1 MFHQMSGYRR
11 KSFCSKLF
19 ETQREVSAVS
29 QYTGIGRTERTGNR
43 RHANDRMYRPIPGSW
58 EDRSIDGFCI
68 RHNMSRASYY
78 NRRRRG
84 LAPVEV
90 QPVPGGKISITE
102 AAEREYDARYSR
114 PAVAQ
119 EA

>member
-1 MFHQMSGYRR
+1 
-11 KSFCSKLF
+11 
-19 ETQREVSAVS
+19 VS
-29 QYTGIGRTERTGNR
+29 QYSIGLGRTERDNR
-43 RHANDRMYRPIPGSW
+43 RRANDRMYRPVPGSW

-90 QPVPGGKISITE
+90 QPVPGGKIPITE
-102 AAEREYDARYSR
+102 AAEREYDAKYSR
-114 PAVAQ
+114 PAVAR

>member
-1 MFHQMSGYRR
+1 
-11 KSFCSKLF
+11 
-19 ETQREVSAVS
+19 VS
-29 QYTGIGRTERTGNR
+29 QYSTGLGRTERDNR
-43 RHANDRMYRPIPGSW
+43 RRVNDRYRPVPGSR

-102 AAEREYDARYSR
+102 AAERDYDAKYSR
-114 PAVAQ
+114 PAVAR